1 MLQPNASNSDKF
13 IEVTQRVDGQA
24 LLADSHDVITSEH
37 ARWLFMYEQM
47 LKIRVF
53 EEHVNELYTTARM
66 PGLAHLYSGEE
77 AIAVGVCEA
86 LRRDDYITSTHRGH
100 GHCLAKGADVKL
112 MYAELLGKAPG
123 YCHGKGGSMHIADQD
138 TGNLGA
144 NAIVGGS
151 AGIATGAAFS
161 SKMRKSDQVTICFFG
176 DGALGQGLLYEVM
189 NMASLWK
196 LPVIYVC
203 ENNLYNE
210 YTHNSETTAGDM
222 SARAK
227 AFGILTEEVDG
238 QDVRTVYATAQRLVE
253 RARRG
258 EGPAFLLCNTY
269 RYHGHHVGDI
279 QRSYYRSKAEEEQ
292 WKMERD
298 PLKLLVQWM
307 TEQQMID
314 AATLQEIEQR
324 VRTEVEAGVQ
334 FGLNAPYPEISEVDQ
349 DVYA

>member
-1 MLQPNASNSDKF
+1 MLHPEMSDSKVAGVSSEEKGT
-13 IEVTQRVDGQA
+13 IPVDREQ
-24 LLADSHDVITSEH
+24 
-37 ARWLFMYEQM
+37 WLHMYEQM

-53 EEHVNELYTTARM
+53 EEHVNMLYTTAKM
-66 PGLAHLYSGEE
+66 PGLAHLYIGEE
-77 AIAVGVCEA
+77 AIAVGVCSA

-100 GHCLAKGADVKL
+100 GHCLAKGASVDL
-112 MYAELLGKAPG
+112 MFAELLGKEPG
-123 YCHGKGGSMHIADQD
+123 YCKGKGGSMHIADQS

-144 NAIVGGS
+144 NAIVAGS
-151 AGIATGAAFS
+151 TGIATGAAFS
-161 SKMRKSDQVTICFFG
+161 SKMRGTDQVTACFFG

-210 YTHNSETTAGDM
+210 YTHYSETTAGEM

-227 AFGILTEEVDG
+227 AFGILTEEING
-238 QDVRTVYATAQRLVE
+238 QDIRAVYTTAQRLVE
-253 RARRG
+253 RARQG

-279 QRSYYRSKAEEEQ
+279 QRSYYRSKEEEEE
-292 WKMERD
+292 WRTERD
-298 PLKLLVQWM
+298 PLKLLVEWL

-314 AATLQEIEQR
+314 ASTLEQIEQR
-324 VRTEVEAGVQ
+324 VRTEVEVGVE
-334 FGLNAPYPEISEVDQ
+334 FGLNAPYPERNEVDQ